1 VTSANNPHRTA
12 APRRIEVFGV
22 TGMGEITPGSDLAAL
37 IVDAIDAGPDE
48 LADGDVVVVT
58 QKVVSKAENQLVA
71 IDPNDP
77 DGHRPLVERESVRIL
92 RRRGMLVISETKH
105 GFVCANAGIDLSNVE
120 RGTAALLPEDSDR
133 SARRIR
139 DALVHRFGVDVAV
152 VVSDTFG
159 RPWRRGVTDVAIG
172 SAGLRPVVDL
182 RGTTDA
188 LGRELMV
195 TEVAVAD
202 EIASAAEMVMGK
214 ADGVPVAVVRGVPAD
229 WLGTGSIADDMIRP
243 PSDDLFR

>member
-1 VTSANNPHRTA
+1 MSTRL
-12 APRRIEVFGV
+12 EVFGIP
-22 TGMGEITPGSDLAAL
+22 GMPEVSPGDDLAAA
-37 IVDAIDAGPDE
+37 IVAATEASGE
-48 LADGDVVVVT
+48 HLQAGDVVVVT
-58 QKVVSKAENQLVA
+58 QKVVSKAEGQLVA
-71 IDPNDP
+71 IDPGDP
-77 DGHRPLVERESVRIL
+77 DAHRPLVERESVRVL
-92 RRRGMLVISETKH
+92 RRRGALVISETRH

-120 RGTAALLPEDSDR
+120 RGVACLLPEDSDR

-139 DALVHRFGVDVAV
+139 DALVHRFACSVAV

-188 LGRELMV
+188 LGRELQV

-202 EIASAAEMVMGK
+202 EIASAAELVMGK
-214 ADGVPVAVVRGVPAD
+214 ADGVPVAVVRGVPAGWFGD
-229 WLGTGSIADDMIRP
+229 GSIAADMLRSP
-243 PSDDLFR
+243 ADDLFR